1 VLTFFFYINLEN
13 LKHQVSTK
21 I

>member
-1 VLTFFFYINLEN
+1 LTFFFYINLEN